1 MNENKEHTV
10 ASAELRE
17 MISHAMV
24 TSQNGEAP
32 DELKERISKAM
43 EKKEQTASKQLDEL
57 PPDKP
62 LRRSSSG
69 KSEKTVSEKPAEKK
83 TEPRKSVES
92 RGKSRKRSGKR
103 FGKTA
108 NLRGGWSIRKKTGVT
123 LGFIFLALVLVMA
136 VGVLLFFHY
145 TGLLKD
151 RDNTI
156 RMDAPPVDSRDLV
169 DEDDTLDEEAK
180 EKELREMLE
189 KKSKKISNKNVM
201 NVLLIG
207 EDIRDT
213 ATQDRGNTDVMMLI
227 SINKEK
233 KTITL
238 TSIMRDTWV
247 YMEKFNVSA
256 KLNQA
261 YWHGGAEYLAE
272 VIEDYFS
279 ISIDRTVKVNF
290 KQFIDIV
297 ETVGGLDF
305 DVSYT
310 EAVAMRDPMDE
321 QNHYL
326 GNKKGTDYIDLEQY
340 GKDES
345 VNYYD
350 VEGKFNTTIE
360 YQSEEDNSLSLHLN
374 GNQSLAY
381 ARVRYGCG
389 DDYGRTMRQRET
401 IKEIVTKAKTLSLV
415 QLDELMNIVLP
426 EVETDLEEGEIAD
439 MLLNAFDYMNYD
451 IQQMRVPADGYYTMD
466 VIWSQSC
473 LSLRTWQF
481 QANAAFLRYII
492 YGDCKN
498 VDEAIEQYQQE
509 IDDGT
514 FYEKNE
520 FDPPVIW

>member
-1 MNENKEHTV
+1 MNDNKEQTI

-17 MISHAMV
+17 MISHAMI
-24 TSQNGEAP
+24 TTQNGEA
-32 DELKERISKAM
+32 DEELKQSISRAM
-43 EKKEQTASKQLDEL
+43 GRSAETAEEQDGDEDV
-57 PPDKP
+57 PHK
-62 LRRSSSG
+62 
-69 KSEKTVSEKPAEKK
+69 
-83 TEPRKSVES
+83 
-92 RGKSRKRSGKR
+92 KSRKRSAKKHNGTEKR
-103 FGKTA
+103 SA
-108 NLRGGWSIRKKTGVT
+108 NLKGGWSVRKKTGVT
-123 LGFIFLALVLVMA
+123 LGFIFLALVLVMGIA
-136 VGVLLFFHY
+136 VVLFFYY
-145 TGLLKD
+145 TGLLKE
-151 RDNTI
+151 RDNSI
-156 RMDAPPVDSRDLV
+156 RTDSPPVDSRDLV
-169 DEDDTLDEEAK
+169 DGEDTLDEKAQ
-180 EKELREMLE
+180 EKELRALLE
-189 KKSKKISNKNVM
+189 QKSRKISDENVM

-213 ATQDRGNTDVMMLI
+213 ASQDRGNTDVMMLI
-227 SINKEK
+227 SLNKEN
-233 KTITL
+233 KTVTL

-310 EAVAMRDPMDE
+310 EAVAMRDPLDE
-321 QNHYL
+321 QNYYL
-326 GNKKGTDYIDLEQY
+326 KNPDGTGYIDLKQY

-350 VEGKFNTTIE
+350 DEGKFRTIIE
-360 YQSEEDNSLSLHLN
+360 YQSEDDNTIRMHLD

-389 DDYGRTMRQRET
+389 DDYGRTMRQRES
-401 IKEIVTKAKTLSLV
+401 IEKIVQKAKKLSLIE
-415 QLDELMNIVLP
+415 LDALAKLVLP
-426 EVETDLEEGEIAD
+426 EVETDLTEGEIAEL
-439 MLLNAFDYMNYD
+439 LLNAFEYMGYD

-473 LSLRTWQF
+473 LSMNTWQF

-492 YGDCKN
+492 YGECAN
-498 VDEAIEQYQQE
+498 VDEAITQYQQE

-514 FYEKNE
+514 FYEKND
-520 FDPPVIW
+520 FQPPVNW